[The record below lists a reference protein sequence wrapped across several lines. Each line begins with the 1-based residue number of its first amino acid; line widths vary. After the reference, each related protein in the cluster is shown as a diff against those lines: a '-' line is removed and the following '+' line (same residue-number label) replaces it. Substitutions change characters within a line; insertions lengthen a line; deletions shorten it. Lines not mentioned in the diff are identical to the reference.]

1 VTERRCVLHAGIN
14 CLCAGMEAENQRLR
28 AFVQRIID
36 MDVPDGDEAAA
47 LNALKWAAALALGRP
62 KQ

>member
-1 VTERRCVLHAGIN
+1 
-14 CLCAGMEAENQRLR
+14 MEAENQRLR